1 MAIKK
6 RSTCICQHTELRTV
20 GLCWSKVLL
29 PKYPCRW
36 QQCNRRHQ
44 TSPTVCDPTP
54 SRPLKDSSNACNQ
67 ASAPI
72 VCMPLCGPVQFAI
85 HRVLG
90 LLGTCFPPKCPF
102 PFGDRHPHVTHCSW
116 GQAHSQSQWG
126 RKPQNFPFPLGFHH
140 PAGGGL
146 RHGHKQHAQKIGK
159 DLACGYGDI
168 LADRKTHRHTN
179 VLITILCNQCI
190 QIREKTQDFS
200 LMVLPKSSP

>member
-1 MAIKK
+1 MF
-6 RSTCICQHTELRTV
+6 S
-20 GLCWSKVLL
+20 
-29 PKYPCRW
+29 PK
-36 QQCNRRHQ
+36 
-44 TSPTVCDPTP
+44 
-54 SRPLKDSSNACNQ
+54 
-67 ASAPI
+67 
-72 VCMPLCGPVQFAI
+72 MPLPLRGSSPPRNTLFLGPSPLTIPNGISICSGIFVCLQM
-85 HRVLG
+85 LCC
-90 LLGTCFPPKCPF
+90 TM
-102 PFGDRHPHVTHCSW
+102 HC
-116 GQAHSQSQWG
+116 QWG

>member
-116 GQAHSQSQWG
+116 GQAHSQSQTAS
-126 RKPQNFPFPLGFHH
+126 RSVQAFLYVSKCY
-140 PAGGGL
+140 A
-146 RHGHKQHAQKIGK
+146 
-159 DLACGYGDI
+159 
-168 LADRKTHRHTN
+168 
-179 VLITILCNQCI
+179 VQCI
-190 QIREKTQDFS
+190 VNGEENRKISPSPWDFIT
-200 LMVLPKSSP
+200 LPEED